1 MPWKKL
7 LWRHGQVTAWHLE
20 KRIQVI
26 ALDHAKVQ
34 PVEQTNIK
42 QNVGGWDHMLCSYT
56 VYIVGNEKFLKT
68 IFYLQSK
75 KTGLHFLKSNFS
87 SRSWFFRKKCF
98 SVCQHFL
105 LSIISFWLC
114 ITCKAHKF
122 LCFEYAH
129 LLRFALLKRILQELM
144 NMSFAYSYRQIVI
157 YKCFVCYQYVFSS
170 LTKVLIQHF
179 FALLIATIR
188 TF

>member
-1 MPWKKL
+1 MQKCNPLSKQTLSKM
-7 LWRHGQVTAWHLE
+7 
-20 KRIQVI
+20 
-26 ALDHAKVQ
+26 LD
-34 PVEQTNIK
+34 
-42 QNVGGWDHMLCSYT
+42 G
-56 VYIVGNEKFLKT
+56 KT
-68 IFYLQSK
+68 ICSVHIQYILLVMKSSWKRSFTFNQK

-170 LTKVLIQHF
+170 LRKVLIQHF